1 VLFTA
6 NDIKAE
12 HEAAVATLTPAQR
25 RALNRVEHARRRCP
39 FNNRTTSENLIFIFE
54 AEASRR
60 NVEGRA

>member
-1 VLFTA
+1 MVTA
-6 NDIKAE
+6 DDIRTE
-12 HEAAVATLTPAQR
+12 HEAAVAAFTPEQR

-39 FNNRTTSENLIFIFE
+39 FNNRTTGENLIEIFE